1 MDKLAAMHAFR
12 RVVERGSF
20 SKAAEELGLSPAGIG
35 KQVRWLEQ
43 GLNAA
48 LLLRTTR
55 TMRLTDTGR
64 AYFQECCRLLDE
76 LDELERST
84 SGERAAMKGRVRINA
99 PMSLSL
105 AVLSP
110 LLARFMDQYPEI
122 DIELTMA
129 DRLLDVVA
137 EGFDLSLRVRTTLP
151 DSSLI
156 VRAAGKVEQWLCASP
171 GYLHRHGA
179 PRQPHDL
186 LSHRALAFRLA
197 EAPGLWRLEGE
208 GGTLEIEPPVRMWLD
223 NSLMLGQMLAAGQ
236 GIGSLPSFIARPML
250 AQGALER
257 VLPGWHLQPR
267 VAYIVY
273 PGNRHLQTKVRALS
287 DFLAAELPALL

>member
-12 RVVERGSF
+12 RVVERASF

-43 GLNAA
+43 QLHAQ

-55 TMRLTDTGR
+55 TMRLTDTGA
-64 AYFQECCRLLDE
+64 AYYQECCRLLDE
-76 LDELERST
+76 LQELERST
-84 SGERAAMKGRVRINA
+84 SGEQAAMKGRVRMNA

-105 AVLSP
+105 SVLAP
-110 LLARFMDQYPEI
+110 LLARFMERYPEI

-151 DSSLI
+151 DSTLV
-156 VRAAGKVEQWLCASP
+156 VRSAGKVEQWLCAAP
-171 GYLHRHGA
+171 AYLAQHGMPQVPA
-179 PRQPHDL
+179 DL
-186 LSHRALAFRLA
+186 LAHTALAFRLA
-197 EAPGLWRLEGE
+197 EAPGNWRLEGAD
-208 GGTLEIEPPVRMWLD
+208 GVCEIEAPVRMWLD
-223 NSLMLGQMLAAGQ
+223 NSLMLGQMLVAGQ
-236 GIGSLPSFIARPML
+236 GIGSLPSFIARPL
-250 AQGALER
+250 LEQGRLQR
-257 VLPGWHLQPR
+257 VLPAWQLQPR
-267 VAYIVY
+267 IAYIVY

>member
-20 SKAAEELGLSPAGIG
+20 SKAAEELRLSPAGIG

-76 LDELERST
+76 LEELERST
-84 SGERAAMKGRVRINA
+84 SGEQAAMRGRVRINA

-105 AVLSP
+105 VVMPP
-110 LLARFMDQYPEI
+110 LLARFMEQYPEI
-122 DIELTMA
+122 DVELTMA

-151 DSSLI
+151 DSSLVI
-156 VRAAGKVEQWLCASP
+156 RSAGKVEQWLCASP
-171 GYLHRHGA
+171 SYLREHGT
-179 PRQPHDL
+179 PQVPHDL
-186 LSHRALAFRLA
+186 LAHQALAFRLA
-197 EAPGLWRLEGE
+197 EAPGVWRLEGE
-208 GGTLEIEPPVRMWLD
+208 SGMVEIEPPVRMWLD

-236 GIGSLPSFIARPML
+236 GVGSLPSFIARPML
-250 AQGALER
+250 AHGTLER
-257 VLPGWHLQPR
+257 VLPTWQLQPR

-273 PGNRHLQTKVRALS
+273 PGNRHLQTKVRTLS
-287 DFLAAELPALL
+287 DFLAAELPPLF

>member
-12 RVVERGSF
+12 RVVERASF

-43 GLNAA
+43 QLQAQ

-64 AYFQECCRLLDE
+64 AYYQECCRLLDE
-76 LDELERST
+76 LQELERST
-84 SGERAAMKGRVRINA
+84 SGEQAAMRGRIRLNA

-105 AVLSP
+105 SVLSP
-110 LLARFMDQYPEI
+110 LLARFMELYPEI

-151 DSSLI
+151 DSTLV
-156 VRAAGKVEQWLCASP
+156 VRSAGKVEQWLCAAP
-171 GYLHRHGA
+171 GYLARHGT
-179 PRQPHDL
+179 PQVPTDL
-186 LSHRALAFRLA
+186 LAHRALAFRLA
-197 EAPGLWRLEGE
+197 EAPGLWRLQGPD
-208 GGTLEIEPPVRMWLD
+208 GVCDIEPPVRMWLD

-250 AQGALER
+250 EQGALQR
-257 VLPGWHLQPR
+257 VLPAW
-267 VAYIVY
+267 
-273 PGNRHLQTKVRALS
+273 
-287 DFLAAELPALL
+287 

>member
-12 RVVERGSF
+12 RVVERASF

-43 GLNAA
+43 QLHAQ

-64 AYFQECCRLLDE
+64 AYYQECCRLLDE
-76 LDELERST
+76 LQELERST
-84 SGERAAMKGRVRINA
+84 SGEQAAMKGRIRLNA

-110 LLARFMDQYPEI
+110 LLARFMELYPDI

-151 DSSLI
+151 DSTLV
-156 VRAAGKVEQWLCASP
+156 VRSAGKVEQWLCAAP
-171 GYLHRHGA
+171 AYLAQHGTPQTPTDMLA
-179 PRQPHDL
+179 
-186 LSHRALAFRLA
+186 HRALAFRLA
-197 EAPGLWRLEGE
+197 QAPGVWRLEGV
-208 GGTLEIEPPVRMWLD
+208 GGTCDIEPPVRMWLD

-250 AQGALER
+250 EQGALQR
-257 VLPGWHLQPR
+257 VLPAWQLQPR
-267 VAYIVY
+267 IAYIVY
-273 PGNRHLQTKVRALS
+273 PGNRHLQTRVRTLS
-287 DFLAAELPALL
+287 DFLVAELPARL

>member
-12 RVVERGSF
+12 RVVERASF
-20 SKAAEELGLSPAGIG
+20 SKAAEELGMSPAAVG

-43 GLNAA
+43 SMHAA

-55 TMRLTDTGR
+55 TMSLTDTGR
-64 AYFQECCRLLDE
+64 AYYQECCRLLDE

-84 SGERAAMKGRVRINA
+84 SGEQAAMQGRVRINA

-105 AVLSP
+105 SVLSP

-122 DIELTMA
+122 DVELTMA
-129 DRLLDVVA
+129 DRLLDVIA

-151 DSSLI
+151 DSTLV
-156 VRAAGKVEQWLCASP
+156 VRAAGKVEQWLCAAP
-171 GYLHRHGA
+171 AYLRQHGT
-179 PRQPHDL
+179 PRKPSDL
-186 LSHRALAFRLA
+186 LAHRALAFRLA
-197 EAPGLWRLEGE
+197 ETPGLRRLKGVD
-208 GGTLEIEPPVRMWLD
+208 GVCEIEPPVRMWLD

-236 GIGSLPSFIARPML
+236 GIGSLPSFIARPLL

-257 VLPGWHLQPR
+257 VLPAWQLQPR

-287 DFLAAELPALL
+287 DFLAAELPALF

>member
-76 LDELERST
+76 LEELERST
-84 SGERAAMKGRVRINA
+84 SGEQAAMKGRVRINA

-105 AVLSP
+105 VVLPP

-122 DIELTMA
+122 DVELTMA

-151 DSSLI
+151 DSSLVI
-156 VRAAGKVEQWLCASP
+156 RSAGKVEQWLCASP
-171 GYLHRHGA
+171 SYLREHGT
-179 PRQPHDL
+179 PQVPHDL
-186 LSHRALAFRLA
+186 LAHQALAFRLA
-197 EAPGLWRLEGE
+197 EAPGVWRLEGE
-208 GGTLEIEPPVRMWLD
+208 GGMVEIEPPVRMWLD

-236 GIGSLPSFIARPML
+236 GVGSLPSFIARPML
-250 AQGALER
+250 ANGTLER
-257 VLPGWHLQPR
+257 VLPTWQLQPR

-273 PGNRHLQTKVRALS
+273 PGNRHLQTKVRTLS
-287 DFLAAELPALL
+287 DFLAAELPPLF

>member
-1 MDKLAAMHAFR
+1 MDKLAVMHAFR
-12 RVVERGSF
+12 RVVERESF

-43 GLNAA
+43 QLHAQ

-64 AYFQECCRLLDE
+64 AYYQECCRLLDE
-76 LDELERST
+76 LQELERST
-84 SGERAAMKGRVRINA
+84 SGEQAAMRGRIRLNA

-105 AVLSP
+105 SVLSP
-110 LLARFMDQYPEI
+110 LLARFMELYPEI
-122 DIELTMA
+122 DVELTMA

-151 DSSLI
+151 DSTLV
-156 VRAAGKVEQWLCASP
+156 VRSAGKVEQWLCAAP
-171 GYLHRHGA
+171 DYLARHGTPQA
-179 PRQPHDL
+179 PTDL
-186 LSHRALAFRLA
+186 LAHRALAFRLA
-197 EAPGLWRLEGE
+197 EAPGVWKLEGP
-208 GGTLEIEPPVRMWLD
+208 GGVCDIEPPVRMWLD

-250 AQGALER
+250 EQGALQR
-257 VLPGWHLQPR
+257 VLAAWQLQPR
-267 VAYIVY
+267 IAYIVY
-273 PGNRHLQTKVRALS
+273 PGNRHLQTRVRTLS
-287 DFLAAELPALL
+287 DFLATELPARL

>member
-1 MDKLAAMHAFR
+1 M
-12 RVVERGSF
+12 
-20 SKAAEELGLSPAGIG
+20 
-35 KQVRWLEQ
+35 Q
-43 GLNAA
+43 AA

-55 TMRLTDTGR
+55 TMSLTDTGR
-64 AYFQECCRLLDE
+64 AYYQECCRLLDE

-84 SGERAAMKGRVRINA
+84 SGEQAAMQGRVRINA

-105 AVLSP
+105 SVLSP

-122 DIELTMA
+122 DVELTMA
-129 DRLLDVVA
+129 DRLLDVIA

-151 DSSLI
+151 DSTLV
-156 VRAAGKVEQWLCASP
+156 VRAAGKVEQWLCAAP
-171 GYLHRHGA
+171 AYLRQHGT
-179 PRQPHDL
+179 PQKPSDL
-186 LSHRALAFRLA
+186 LAHRALAFRLA
-197 EAPGLWRLEGE
+197 ETPGLWRLKGVD
-208 GGTLEIEPPVRMWLD
+208 GVCEIEPPVRMWLD

-236 GIGSLPSFIARPML
+236 GIGSLPSFIARPLL

-257 VLPGWHLQPR
+257 VLPAWQLQPR

-287 DFLAAELPALL
+287 DFLAAELPALF

>member
-1 MDKLAAMHAFR
+1 MDKLAAMQAFR

-35 KQVRWLEQ
+35 KQVKWLEQ
-43 GLNAA
+43 GLHAA

-55 TMRLTDTGR
+55 TMSLTDTGR
-64 AYFQECCRLLDE
+64 AYYQECCRLLDE
-76 LDELERST
+76 LEELERAT
-84 SGERAAMKGRVRINA
+84 SGDAMKGRLRINA

-105 AVLSP
+105 SVLPP
-110 LLARFMDQYPEI
+110 LLARFMDLYPEI

-137 EGFDLSLRVRTTLP
+137 EGFDLSLRVRTALADSTLV
-151 DSSLI
+151 
-156 VRAAGKVEQWLCASP
+156 VRTAGKVEQWLCAAP
-171 GYLHRHGA
+171 GYLREQGA
-179 PRQPHDL
+179 PQAPSDVL
-186 LSHRALAFRLA
+186 KHRALAFRLA
-197 EAPGLWRLEGE
+197 EAPGIWRLEGRD
-208 GGTLEIEPPVRMWLD
+208 GVCEIEPPVRMWLD
-223 NSLMLGQMLAAGQ
+223 NSLMLAHMLEAGQ

-250 AQGALER
+250 ERGALDR
-257 VLPGWHLQPR
+257 VLPEWQMQAR

-273 PGNRHLQTKVRALS
+273 PGNRHLQRKVRALS

>member
-1 MDKLAAMHAFR
+1 MDKLAAMVAFR

-43 GLNAA
+43 ELHAT

-55 TMRLTDTGR
+55 TMRLTDTGH

-76 LDELERST
+76 LDELERCT
-84 SGERAAMKGRVRINA
+84 SGAQAAMQGRVRINA

-105 AVLSP
+105 TVLAP
-110 LLARFMDQYPEI
+110 LLARFMDRYPDI
-122 DIELTMA
+122 DVELTMA

-151 DSSLI
+151 DSSLV
-156 VRAAGKVEQWLCASP
+156 VRAAARVDQWLCAAP
-171 GYLHRHGA
+171 AYLRRHGA
-179 PRQPHDL
+179 PQKPSDL
-186 LSHRALAFRLA
+186 LAHCALAFRLA
-197 EAPGLWRLEGE
+197 EAPGLWRLEGPD
-208 GGTLEIEPPVRMWLD
+208 GVCEIEPRVRMWLD
-223 NSLMLGQMLAAGQ
+223 NSLMLGQMLATGQ
-236 GIGSLPSFIARPML
+236 GVGSLPSFIARPLL
-250 AQGALER
+250 AQGQLER
-257 VLPGWHLQPR
+257 VLPDWQLQPR

-273 PGNRHLQTKVRALS
+273 PGKRHLQSKVRALS
-287 DFLAAELPALL
+287 DFLAAELPAML